1 MPLLYLDI
9 ETDNTNGSG
18 LDVFNSKIVTIQ
30 ILLPSGKTI
39 ILKDPKSLDNVKS
52 VLEDS
57 LVIGHGLKFDSK
69 FLKYHFGVTLCNVY
83 DTYLAEIILSGGLYA
98 GKHGVTRLS
107 DLVLRY
113 CGEKM
118 NKEEQQGFRYG
129 VPLSKEQK
137 QYAANDLKYLPEIFK
152 QQQAKIKLLELE
164 NIINIEMRALPAM
177 VWLELSGISVDRGR
191 LNEFQKEL
199 SAKKLEAEVYL
210 QKELVTYKTQQQL
223 DGTFVSEDLNLNSTQ
238 QLTKKLNQ
246 IGVPVENTKAEEL
259 AKFDHPVIQ
268 KLTEY
273 KEAEKLLNTFVE
285 KIPNYIHKKTS
296 RIHANFSQIG
306 AKSGRLSCTKPNLQQ
321 QPSRALPK
329 WRTIF
334 KASAG
339 NKIVTADY
347 SQIELRILAQ
357 VSQDK
362 EYIRAYNEGEDLH
375 QLTASKIFNKPLEAV
390 EKNDRNIAKTVNFGI
405 AYGMWI
411 FGLQKDLKTAG
422 IEVTE
427 NEAEGIIKGFYE
439 AYPGVAKYLRNISTE
454 GLKNLEVRNRAGR
467 LMKFEKPEDEK
478 AQKSIKRASK
488 NLPIQSLCADMVKI
502 AMGNIFL
509 KLEPKNVK
517 FINTVHDELVFECIE
532 AQAEEVKN
540 IVKTEMEKIGALFLI
555 DLPCIANVT
564 VSDIWEK

>member
-1 MPLLYLDI
+1 
-9 ETDNTNGSG
+9 
-18 LDVFNSKIVTIQ
+18 
-30 ILLPSGKTI
+30 
-39 ILKDPKSLDNVKS
+39 
-52 VLEDS
+52 
-57 LVIGHGLKFDSK
+57 
-69 FLKYHFGVTLCNVY
+69 
-83 DTYLAEIILSGGLYA
+83 
-98 GKHGVTRLS
+98 
-107 DLVLRY
+107 
-113 CGEKM
+113 M

-306 AKSGRLSCTKPNLQQ
+306 AKSGRLSCTKSNLQQ